1 MINLESEFSPRVN
14 PADAN
19 YPFGSIKDN
28 TSPGANDG
36 TPLAAVWGNDWE
48 GFAQAAMTEAGIT
61 PSGFPDTAQDSQLL
75 DAVKAVA
82 SGALRPSV
90 IEAMRRS
97 YAESGYNLVIGSFE
111 RGGTLNSATDVLL
124 HEFTG
129 KAYSGTGP
137 FPQTVPSD
145 STHGAGFTDRSSAL
159 LKTTVDATKAE
170 VDLLRSDFDDYSHND
185 TNQRIGN
192 GVLITAHRN
201 GSVGTENSIM
211 NYQKMME
218 TGMYDGIE
226 LDMCISADGVLYNFH
241 DRDVSIQTNG
251 TGLFYELNS
260 SYIDTLRYTAT
271 EGTSIAGEQIPK
283 LHEVLRVAADFDCWV
298 NAEIKFMRMD
308 GGVDRY
314 TDIHIM
320 IDALKDAGVFEK
332 CMLGAFNINYLTTA
346 INYDKFSSIN
356 RYIFQ
361 GEYTNS
367 DVDQLAALPSKGLK
381 FMSLFYTDFTPAIA
395 EYMRSKGVI
404 PGVWTPNDPM
414 RQETAIAD
422 GARIINSDAWGLGNL
437 GGKK

>member
-1 MINLESEFSPRVN
+1 MSKIDLDP
-14 PADAN
+14 
-19 YPFGSIKDN
+19 
-28 TSPGANDG
+28 
-36 TPLAAVWGNDWE
+36 
-48 GFAQAAMTEAGIT
+48 IT
-61 PSGFPDTAQDSQLL
+61 
-75 DAVKAVA
+75 
-82 SGALRPSV
+82 
-90 IEAMRRS
+90 
-97 YAESGYNLVIGSFE
+97 SGYNLSKINANFQKVEDELNNKVLYRNPPAVEPNSMSSNLDMNSRSILNAGKISSNILELGGVQVVPTNLAIDPYNGTREALRRGYAEAGYTLVDGSFE
-111 RGGTLNSATDVLL
+111 FGGVLASATSVLL

-129 KAYSGTGP
+129 KAYSGAGP
-137 FPQTVPSD
+137 FPQIVPPG
-145 STHGAGFTDRSSAL
+145 STPVAGFIDQSSSL
-159 LKTTVDATKAE
+159 LKPS

-192 GVLITAHRN
+192 GVLITAHRS
-201 GSVGTENSIM
+201 GGVGTENSIM

-241 DRDVSIQTNG
+241 DRNVSIQTNG
-251 TGLFYELNS
+251 AGMFYELNS
-260 SYIDTLRYTAT
+260 SYIDTLRYTAM

-367 DVDQLAALPSKGLK
+367 AVDQLAAIPSKGLK

-414 RQETAIAD
+414 QQETAIAD

>member
-1 MINLESEFSPRVN
+1 
-14 PADAN
+14 
-19 YPFGSIKDN
+19 
-28 TSPGANDG
+28 
-36 TPLAAVWGNDWE
+36 
-48 GFAQAAMTEAGIT
+48 
-61 PSGFPDTAQDSQLL
+61 
-75 DAVKAVA
+75 
-82 SGALRPSV
+82 
-90 IEAMRRS
+90 
-97 YAESGYNLVIGSFE
+97 
-111 RGGTLNSATDVLL
+111 
-124 HEFTG
+124 
-129 KAYSGTGP
+129 
-137 FPQTVPSD
+137 
-145 STHGAGFTDRSSAL
+145 
-159 LKTTVDATKAE
+159 
-170 VDLLRSDFDDYSHND
+170 
-185 TNQRIGN
+185 
-192 GVLITAHRN
+192 
-201 GSVGTENSIM
+201 
-211 NYQKMME
+211 
-218 TGMYDGIE
+218 MYDGIE

-308 GGVDRY
+308 GSVDRY

-320 IDALKDAGVFEK
+320 IDALKYAGVFEK

-414 RQETAIAD
+414 QQETAIAD